1 MQYVVEVIGKEFNN
15 KAVKALEANLN
26 AKHGQGYRFHSVFE
40 VSQPGCAGIGQ
51 PSITYIAVFEKI

>member
-1 MQYVVEVIGKEFNN
+1 MQYTVEVIGKEFSD

-40 VSQPGCAGIGQ
+40 VSQPGCGPFGQ
-51 PSITYIAVFEKI
+51 ASVTYIAVFEKI